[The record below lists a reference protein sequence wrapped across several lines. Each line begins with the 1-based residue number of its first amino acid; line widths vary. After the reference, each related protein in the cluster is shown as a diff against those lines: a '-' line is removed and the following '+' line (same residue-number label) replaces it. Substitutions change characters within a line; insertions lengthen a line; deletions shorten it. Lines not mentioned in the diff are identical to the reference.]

1 MLKLLRIDNF
11 VLIDRVELLLD
22 KGYTVITGETGSGKS
37 ILLNAINLLLG
48 ERADFSVIGKKSNK
62 SFVEASFEMEAR
74 FIDFFTTHD
83 LDQNAEII
91 VRREI
96 VKDGKSRAFIND
108 TPVQLTVLKELT
120 SQLLSVNS
128 QFNTYDLRSNQYQM
142 ELFDDMANT
151 SLLRKK
157 YTKNYLNWKSSNLL
171 LSKLEEKRTELLKQ
185 NDYNQFLL
193 EELAQLDLL
202 NTDFSEFE
210 SVLKRI
216 ENADFIRDIAIQL
229 SNFSE
234 ENGPYAVL
242 NSVLFK
248 LEKVGDVDPKM
259 KQFQGQLKAI
269 LIELK
274 ELMNEAENL
283 VNGLEVDPEEQQKI
297 LKKVDEYNRQLSK
310 HRFSNQ
316 SQLVELWTKLSHNSL
331 DNKLLDEEIHVL
343 ITENNALYAS
353 LQLNAKELHEKRI
366 AAATTLEELLQKILM
381 ELKLMETK
389 LSFDLLATDTLKE
402 YGNSELKILFSAN
415 KGMSMV
421 PIEKAASGGE
431 MSRVMLALQKII
443 SEKRKLPTI
452 LFDEIDTGVSGDV
465 AEKIGILL
473 RNMGENLQ
481 LIAITHLPQV
491 SAKANHHFKV
501 EKDTDDNG
509 SQTYVKRLK
518 SDEIAVEI
526 ARLMSGEIITTEAIL
541 TAKNLM
547 N

>member
-1 MLKLLRIDNF
+1 MVKLLRIDNF

-22 KGYTVITGETGSGKS
+22 KGFTVITGETGSGKS

-83 LDQNAEII
+83 LDQNSEII

-202 NTDFSEFE
+202 NTDFSEIE

-216 ENADFIRDIAIQL
+216 ENVDFIRDIAIQL

-343 ITENNALYAS
+343 MTENNALYAS

-509 SQTYVKRLK
+509 AQTYVKRLK
-518 SDEIAVEI
+518 SDEIAIEI

>member
-62 SFVEASFEMEAR
+62 SFVEASFEMEER
-74 FIDFFTTHD
+74 FIDFFETND

-108 TPVQLTVLKELT
+108 TPVQLAVLKELT

-151 SLLRKK
+151 SLLRKQ
-157 YTKNYLNWKSSNLL
+157 YTKNFLSWKSSNLL

-193 EELAQLDLL
+193 EELTQLDLL
-202 NTDFSEFE
+202 NTDYSAFE
-210 SVLKRI
+210 SVLNRI
-216 ENADFIRDIAIQL
+216 ENLDFIREIAIQI

-234 ENGPYAVL
+234 ENGPYAILNAVL
-242 NSVLFK
+242 S
-248 LEKVGDVDPKM
+248 KVDKVAAADEKM
-259 KQFQGQLKAI
+259 KQFQEQLKAI

-274 ELMNEAENL
+274 EVMNEADNL
-283 VNGLEVDPEEQQKI
+283 ANDVEIDPDEQQKI
-297 LKKVDEYNRQLSK
+297 LHKVDEYNRQLSK
-310 HRFSNQ
+310 HRFSQQ
-316 SQLVELWTKLSHNSL
+316 SQLVELWNELSYNAH
-331 DNKLLDEEIHVL
+331 DIKLLDEEINVL
-343 ITENNALYAS
+343 MTENNILFAS
-353 LQLNAKELHEKRI
+353 LQLNAKELHEKRM

-389 LSFDLLATDTLKE
+389 LSFELLSSDTLKE
-402 YGNSELKILFSAN
+402 NGNSELKILFSAN
-415 KGMSMV
+415 KGMAMV

-452 LFDEIDTGVSGDV
+452 LFDEIDTGVSGEV

-509 SQTYVKRLK
+509 AQTHVKRLK
-518 SDEIAVEI
+518 NDEIATEI
-526 ARLMSGEIITTEAIL
+526 ARLMSGETITAEAIL

>member
-1 MLKLLRIDNF
+1 MVKLLRIDNF

-22 KGYTVITGETGSGKS
+22 KGFTVITGETGSGKS

-74 FIDFFTTHD
+74 FIYFFTTHD
-83 LDQNAEII
+83 LDQNSEII

-216 ENADFIRDIAIQL
+216 ENVDFIRDIAIQL

-343 ITENNALYAS
+343 MTENNALYAS

-509 SQTYVKRLK
+509 AQTYVKRLK
-518 SDEIAVEI
+518 SDEIAIEI